1 MKKRIASV
9 LVGIFLLSVC
19 TLLALYWPTGIEA
32 NIRHEIG
39 KSALQLLVVSVIGTI
54 ISLLVFEYQRERQT
68 IDRNAEQARQAS
80 EKKRD
85 QQQKHFEYRESLL
98 ISALSRTANAYS
110 RAKKARRVT
119 RAHMT
124 LTGTTRQLSL
134 AQYDSFFDLINE
146 AQLDLEN
153 LKRDIR
159 TIAKTLSAPE
169 NLIEKLNTMDSYL
182 GELITEYEDSRQKF
196 IGTLPTL
203 PLSDFPLLDNY
214 VRPAN
219 SSFMSAM
226 VTPYSEIQATI
237 RSDLL
242 HPNLP

>member
-1 MKKRIASV
+1 MKKRIVFV
-9 LVGIFLLSVC
+9 LSGIFLGSVC
-19 TLLALYWPTGIEA
+19 ILLALYLPVGIKDL
-32 NIRHEIG
+32 RPEIG
-39 KSALQLLVVSVIGTI
+39 KSALHLLVVSVIGTI
-54 ISLLVFEYQRERQT
+54 VSLLVFEYQQE
-68 IDRNAEQARQAS
+68 RQAS

-98 ISALSRTANAYS
+98 ISVLSRAANAYS
-110 RAKKARRVT
+110 RAKKARRMT

-134 AQYDSFFDLINE
+134 AQYDVFFDLVNE
-146 AQLDLEN
+146 AQLELEN

-159 TIAKTLSAPE
+159 TISKTITTPE
-169 NLIEKLNTMDSYL
+169 KLIEKLHTMDSYL

-196 IGTLPTL
+196 IGTLLTL
-203 PLSDFPLLDNY
+203 PISDFPLLDNC

-219 SSFMSAM
+219 SSNFMSGM
-226 VTPYSEIQATI
+226 IKPYSEIQAAI
-237 RSDLL
+237 RKDLF